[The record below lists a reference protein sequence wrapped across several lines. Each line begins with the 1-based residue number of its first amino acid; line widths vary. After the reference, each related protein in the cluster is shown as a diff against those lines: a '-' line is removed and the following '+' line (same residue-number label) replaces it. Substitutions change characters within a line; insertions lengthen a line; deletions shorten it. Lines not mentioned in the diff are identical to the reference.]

1 MKGGQCAKMSSTK
14 LEFQLRSFFKKGY
27 KNFGEFVIVAINI
40 LMFFLHFS
48 KQVISKGREIGPAG
62 VEITLRE
69 TSGQN

>member
-1 MKGGQCAKMSSTK
+1 
-14 LEFQLRSFFKKGY
+14 
-27 KNFGEFVIVAINI
+27 
-40 LMFFLHFS
+40 MFFLHFP